1 MPLIDPLLITYGPA
15 LARVAGHYAR
25 TPSEREDLLQD
36 IVVAA
41 WRALPT
47 FRGDCSPR
55 TFLLRVAHNRA
66 ISWSAQRRAFEPEVE
81 TAVDVHIDQQVDARQ
96 RRIALERAVRGL
108 PEGQRQ
114 VVVLVLEDLS
124 HAEIAEVLGITEN
137 NVAVRLNRAR
147 DALRHMLG
155 GNDER

>member
-1 MPLIDPLLITYGPA
+1 MPPLDPLLITYGPA

-25 TPSEREDLLQD
+25 SPAERDDLLQD

-47 FRGDCSPR
+47 FRGECSPR

-66 ISWSAQRRAFEPEVE
+66 VSWSAHRRPFEPEVE
-81 TAVDVHIDQQVDARQ
+81 TAVDMHVDQQIDARG
-96 RRIALERAVRGL
+96 RRIALQRAVREL

-114 VVVLVLEDLS
+114 VVVLVLEDLT
-124 HAEIAEVLGITEN
+124 HAEIADVLGISEN

-147 DALRHMLG
+147 EALRQTLG
-155 GNDER
+155 GQ